1 VSIRSK
7 IVLLVLPLL
16 VAPRVLTGLVAS
28 LSARNGITSVATSLL
43 QLKMDDLQNY
53 ANNQWSILVE
63 NNFVDNAQFVEAAR
77 SAVSAYA
84 RSLVRSDS
92 ELIFALDAKGNPVMS
107 TAPTV
112 LSESERGALTQLQS
126 GGATGWQ
133 SIQAGGVARVAETAF
148 FVPFGWQFYVTE
160 RRDVFYRAT
169 TEIFVR
175 TGFILV
181 VSLAAALALLVL
193 FSYLMTQPLRMVVG
207 AMQQIMSTNDLSRRV
222 EILYRDE
229 TGDLG
234 HSFNLMTGELDK
246 AYRQIKGYARD
257 AAIAQ
262 HREQKIRNIF
272 QKYVPEDVI
281 DEFFARPESMLVGQQ
296 RVLAVLFSD
305 IRKFTTISE
314 ALLPAQVVESLNAY
328 FAQMVEIIVLHRGIV
343 DKYIGDAIMAFYGAP
358 VFRGDEG
365 LQAVTTGLE
374 MQEALQ
380 AFNVEQRA
388 RGRPAFEIGVGINHG
403 EVLVGNIGSERKMDY
418 TVVGDMVNVAS
429 RLEGLTKVYHQ
440 EVVISESVHRELK
453 GQIPCRQIDTVV
465 VKGKTGHIRIYAPR
479 RALSGD
485 ERQAWELHE
494 KALALYHRRSFSWAR
509 QAFQQVLEILPSDYV
524 AGMFVERCQRYMK
537 EPPPADWVGAE
548 VMTEK

>member
-1 VSIRSK
+1 MSIRVK
-7 IVLLVLPLL
+7 IILLVMPLII
-16 VAPRVLTGLVAS
+16 APLVLTGLVAS
-28 LSARNGITSVATSLL
+28 LSARNGITSVATNLL
-43 QLKMDDLQNY
+43 QFKMDDLQNY
-53 ANNQWSILVE
+53 ANSQWSILVE
-63 NNFVDNAQFVEAAR
+63 NNFVDNTQFVAAAR

-92 ELIFALDAKGNPVMS
+92 ELIFALDAAGNTVMS
-107 TAPTV
+107 TGTVV
-112 LSESERGALTQLQS
+112 LSPSERETLRRLQS
-126 GGATGWQ
+126 GDAGGWQ
-133 SIQAGGVARVAETAF
+133 SILVGGVARVAESAP
-148 FVPFGWQFYVTE
+148 FVPFGWYLYVTE

-175 TGFILV
+175 TGLILV
-181 VSLAAALALLVL
+181 ISLVAALALLVL
-193 FSYLMTQPLRMVVG
+193 FSYLMTQPLRMVVA
-207 AMQQIMSTNDLSRRV
+207 AMQQIMATSDLSRRV

-234 HSFNLMTGELDK
+234 HSFNLMTGELDR

-281 DEFFARPESMLVGQQ
+281 DEFFARPEAMLVGQQ

-314 ALLPAQVVESLNAY
+314 GLQPAQVVESLNAY
-328 FAQMVEIIVLHRGIV
+328 FARMVEIIVLHRGIV

-358 VFRGDEG
+358 VFRGDEA
-365 LQAVTTGLE
+365 LQAVTSGLE

-380 AFNVEQRA
+380 AFNVEQRS
-388 RGRPAFEIGVGINHG
+388 RGRPAFDIGVGINYG

-429 RLEGLTKVYHQ
+429 RLEGLTKIYHQ

-453 GQIPCRQIDTVV
+453 GQVPCRQIDTVV
-465 VKGKTGHIRIYAPR
+465 VKGKTGHLKIYAPR

-485 ERQAWELHE
+485 ERQAWDLHE
-494 KALALYHRRSFSWAR
+494 KALALYHKRSFSWALR
-509 QAFQQVLEILPSDYV
+509 AFREVLEVLPGDHV
-524 AGMFVERCQRYMK
+524 AEMFAERCQRYIK
-537 EPPPADWVGAE
+537 EPPPDDWAGAE